1 MLINT
6 ATLRDLRAGFR
17 TEFQN
22 AFDAVPSFRGRI
34 TRTVT
39 STTASNVYGWLKGLT
54 GMREWLGDRVV
65 DNLSEASYTIVN
77 RHFEKT
83 VGVDRNHIEDD
94 NLGIYSE
101 SFQLMGDGAARLPEE
116 LVWGLLK
123 AGFNT
128 NCFDGQYFFDTD
140 HPVLKADGTMGTYAN
155 TDGGSG
161 TPWFLMCTRRPLK
174 PIIFQ
179 ERKKPNFVA
188 RDDERDPNVFDK
200 RLFVYGVDTRCN
212 VGYGLPQLAWGS
224 KQTLNPANY
233 SAARSAMMGFTAD
246 GGGPLGLVPDLL
258 VVPPA
263 LEEVGRK
270 LLVSAT
276 IAGGEDNPWKGSA
289 ELLVVPWLA
298 G

>member
-1 MLINT
+1 MQITQT
-6 ATLRDLRAGFR
+6 ALQNLRVGFK

-65 DNLSEASYTIVN
+65 DNLSEAAYTIVN

-123 AGFNT
+123 AGFAT
-128 NCFDGQYFFDTD
+128 NCYDGQYFFDTD
-140 HPVLKADGTMGTYAN
+140 HPVLKADGTMGTFAN
-155 TDGGSG
+155 TDGGAG
-161 TPWFLMCTRRPLK
+161 TPWFLMCTKRPLK
-174 PIIFQ
+174 PIIYQ
-179 ERKKPNFVA
+179 ERKAPTFVSKD
-188 RDDERDPNVFDK
+188 RETDDNVFDK
-200 RLFVYGVDTRCN
+200 RQFVYGVDMRCN

-224 KQTLNPANY
+224 KQTLNAANY
-233 SAARSAMMGFTAD
+233 GIARAAMMGFTAD

-258 VVPPA
+258 VVPPS
-263 LEEVGRK
+263 LESAGRK
-270 LLVSAT
+270 LLNSEYA
-276 IAGGEDNPWKGSA
+276 AGGETNEWKGTA

-298 G
+298 